1 MPTPN
6 TPTIWHVPYQ
16 RNPSFTGREDVL
28 NQLHQT
34 LHAETTVALS
44 HPQGISG
51 LGGIGK
57 TQTALEYAYRY
68 RAEYAAIFWV
78 RADSRPALTSSLVE
92 LAHVLE
98 LPERHEQDQEILVQ
112 AVLRWFRLHPDWLLI
127 YDNIDNLSIAEPF
140 LPKAGTGHLLFT
152 TRAHAFGELAQRVEI
167 QQMEPEI
174 GALLLLRRASLL
186 AIQATLNLA
195 NPDDQ
200 SIARAISQELDGLPL
215 ALDQAGAYIKEVPC
229 PLPDYLGRYQTR
241 RSDLLRERG
250 SFDQGYPASV
260 ATTWSLSFEKIRQ
273 TIPASAELLNFC
285 AFLAPDAIPEKMLMR
300 GAPHLPPILQEALAH
315 PVQFDLVT
323 AALLG
328 YSLLHRNMNET
339 LDIHR
344 LVQIVVRDNIPA
356 KKQSRWSQ
364 VQMVFHKQTS
374 VTIQTQKDW
383 KQRAVQVVNVATPDM
398 QDIDQW
404 NDCEQWVPHAQVC
417 ATWIEQEHMTFPEA
431 AHLLNEAGYYLD
443 IRARYAEGEPLF
455 VRALSISEQELGAM
469 HPDTASSL
477 NALALLYDHQGKYE
491 QAEPLYVRALSIREQ
506 QLGPLHPN
514 TAHTLNNLAGLYRA
528 QGMYEQAEPLYQRA
542 LSICEQQLGP
552 LHPNTAIGL
561 NELAVLYYS
570 QRKYERAEPLFV
582 QALSISEQQLGP
594 QHSETATRLNNLAEL
609 YRAQG
614 KYAQAEPLYERAL
627 AIREQQL
634 GTQHPDT
641 AQSLNN
647 LASLYQD
654 QGKYTETKPLY
665 LRALAIVENTLGRN
679 HPSTQAVRANYV
691 FLLRTMGRDAEV
703 KQWEVEM

>member
-16 RNPSFTGREDVL
+16 RNPFFTGREDVL

-44 HPQGISG
+44 HPQGIGG

-491 QAEPLYVRALSIREQ
+491 QAEPLYVRALSI
-506 QLGPLHPN
+506 
-514 TAHTLNNLAGLYRA
+514 
-528 QGMYEQAEPLYQRA
+528 
-542 LSICEQQLGP
+542 CEQQLGP